1 MVKEVKEVKE
11 PIISRRTPKCKKEN
25 TDEKVKEKVKEK
37 EKEKGGIEEEFTKMF
52 DLFDKTNK
60 TLYQKV
66 VALTLQLEIIKK
78 GVGAGLKKE

>member
-1 MVKEVKEVKE
+1 MVKEVKE

-25 TDEKVKEKVKEK
+25 IDEKVK

>member
-25 TDEKVKEKVKEK
+25 TDEKVKEKVK